1 MKRYIYFSLILLA
14 ISFIL
19 VSCETEIVVDLPQP
33 TDKIVV
39 EGHIE
44 NGLPPYVLLTKNQP
58 FFGGI
63 DLNDIGKYFVRGAR
77 IWVSNGSDSVK
88 LQEYDKSVLAL
99 LPDSIVIA
107 LAAEFGLNITSVEEF
122 PDISIYTVPINKLFL
137 GEIGKTYSLRVKS
150 GNTTLTA
157 VTTIPG
163 LVNFD
168 SLFVIPHPN
177 IENDTLVRLKGHLN
191 DPAQLG
197 NYYRY
202 FTKANSGPWLT
213 DFGTVFDDA
222 FINGKSFDIQI
233 PKGIDLS
240 EKDDISFDPET
251 FGFWN
256 KKDTCYVRLA
266 VIDKPHY
273 DFWRTLENEEA
284 NQGSPFGTA
293 TKVLSN
299 VYGKGGLGIWGG
311 YGSSYSV
318 YVPR

>member
-1 MKRYIYFSLILLA
+1 MKRILIYNFIAVCLL
-14 ISFIL
+14 FL
-19 VSCETEIVVDLPQP
+19 VVSCETEITVDLPQP

-44 NGLPPYVLLTKNQP
+44 NGLPPYVLLTKNQS
-58 FFGGI
+58 FFGGL
-63 DLNDIGKYFVRGAR
+63 DLNDLGKYFVRGAK
-77 IWVSNGSDSVK
+77 IWVSNGVDSVK

-99 LPDSIVIA
+99 LPDSIVVA
-107 LAAEFGLNITSVEEF
+107 LAAEFGFNITSVEEF
-122 PDISIYTVPINKLFL
+122 PDISIYTVPINKIFL
-137 GEIGKTYSLRVKS
+137 GEPGKTYSLRVKVE
-150 GNTTLTA
+150 NKTLTA
-157 VTTIPG
+157 ITTIPN
-163 LVNFD
+163 LINFD
-168 SLFVIPHPN
+168 SIFVVPHPN
-177 IENDTLVRLKGHLN
+177 IENDTLVRLKGRLQ
-191 DPAQLG
+191 DPSGLG

-233 PKGIDLS
+233 PKGIDLTD
-240 EKDDISFDPET
+240 KDNVNFDPET
-251 FGFWN
+251 YGFW
-256 KKDTCYVRLA
+256 KKTDTCYVRLA
-266 VIDKPHY
+266 IIDKPHY

-299 VYGKGGLGIWGG
+299 IYGKGGLGIWGG